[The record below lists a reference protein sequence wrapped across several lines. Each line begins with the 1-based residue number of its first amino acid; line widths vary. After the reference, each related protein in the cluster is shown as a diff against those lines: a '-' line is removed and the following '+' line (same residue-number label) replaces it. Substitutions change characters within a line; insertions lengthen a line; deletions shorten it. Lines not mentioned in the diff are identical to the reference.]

1 MSKQKELGVLK
12 EEWEQG
18 PVREALSRQ
27 KERKERFQT
36 DSGIEVKAL
45 YTPLDLEEIGFD
57 YAQNLGFPGK
67 YPFTRGLTPLGY
79 RQDLLLA
86 DQYTGSGDAEEANKR
101 IHFLLNQG
109 LIYFSIAHDFPTQLG
124 YDSDHP
130 LAHGEVGKVGVAI
143 DSLEDVEA
151 LFKGIP
157 LDKPAA
163 ITTVCDAMG
172 PMWVALLIALGEK
185 QGVSLEK
192 CTFRLGN
199 NPLYEYYARGL
210 YIFPPEA
217 SVHLSTDLIA
227 YCAPRYPHWSPLLMS
242 AYSVRE
248 AGANAAQEIAFP
260 MADTF
265 AYVDDAIRKGVS
277 PEQTLSGYLLHIAMG
292 MDFFE
297 EIAKARAFRR
307 LWAKTLHER
316 YGISDVNRLHN
327 NFWMQTAGDSL
338 TAQQPMNNII
348 RGTIESLA
356 GMLSGSGSDNL
367 HTCSMDEAL
376 CLPTEQALKLA
387 IRTQQIIAEETRVN
401 QTVDPLAGSYFI
413 EYLTKKVETMASE
426 YLQEVEEMGGAIR
439 AIEDGYYQR
448 EIARSAYETKRQ
460 IEKGEQVVVGVN
472 KYVEEEKDLPIEIL
486 KVDPAIETKQVEK
499 LRTLKKERNNSKVRE
514 TIRRVREAAETRE
527 NIVPPLIQA
536 AKAYATIGEMCDA
549 LREVYG
555 EYTPRGYF

>member
-1 MSKQKELGVLK
+1 VGERSGTGSLK
-12 EEWEQG
+12 PPER
-18 PVREALSRQ
+18 REALSRQ
-27 KERKERFQT
+27 KERKGRFQT

-57 YAQNLGFPGK
+57 YARDLGFPGR
-67 YPFTRGLTPLGY
+67 YPFTRGVNPLGY
-79 RQDLLLA
+79 RQDLLLI
-86 DQYTGSGDAEEANKR
+86 DQYTGFADAEEANKR
-101 IHFLLNQG
+101 LHFLLNQG
-109 LIYFSIAHDFPTQLG
+109 LNRFTIAHDFPTQLG
-124 YDSDHP
+124 YDSSHP
-130 LAHGEVGKVGVAI
+130 LAHGEVGKVGTAI

-157 LDKPAA
+157 LDKLTA
-163 ITTVCDAMG
+163 ITTVCDAVG
-172 PMWVALLIALGEK
+172 PIWIALLIALAEK
-185 QGVSLEK
+185 QGVPLEK
-192 CTFRLGN
+192 CTFRVCN

-227 YCAPRYPHWSPLLMS
+227 YCASRYPHWTPLLAS
-242 AYSVRE
+242 HYSVRE
-248 AGANAAQEIAFP
+248 AGANAAQEIAFQ

-265 AYVDDAIRKGVS
+265 AYIDDAIRKGVR
-277 PEQTLSGYLLHIAMG
+277 PEQFVSGFIIHIALG

-297 EIAKARAFRR
+297 EIAKARALRR

-316 YGISDVNRLHN
+316 YGISDVNLLYSK
-327 NFWMQTAGDSL
+327 FYFQTMGSSL

-348 RGTIESLA
+348 RTTIESVA
-356 GMLSGSGSDNL
+356 GMLSGSGSDSI
-367 HTCSMDEAL
+367 TTASFDEAI

-387 IRTQQIIAEETRVN
+387 VRTQQIIAEETGVN

-426 YLQEVEEMGGAIR
+426 YLREVEEMGGAIR

-448 EIARSAYETKRQ
+448 EIAKSAYETKRQ

-486 KVDPAIETKQVEK
+486 RVDPAIETKQVEK
-499 LRTLKKERNNSKVRE
+499 LKTLKRERNNSKVRE
-514 TIRRVREAAETRE
+514 TIIRVREAAENRE

-536 AKAYATIGEMCDA
+536 AKTYATIGEMCDA